1 MVQTLCHSE
10 FFSCVQFLLC
20 SVSDQDFQLEKVN
33 SLQSL
38 DSFSVIGRNTS
49 DLLTVTSAS

>member
-1 MVQTLCHSE
+1 MQTLCHSE

-38 DSFSVIGRNTS
+38 YSFSVIGRNTS